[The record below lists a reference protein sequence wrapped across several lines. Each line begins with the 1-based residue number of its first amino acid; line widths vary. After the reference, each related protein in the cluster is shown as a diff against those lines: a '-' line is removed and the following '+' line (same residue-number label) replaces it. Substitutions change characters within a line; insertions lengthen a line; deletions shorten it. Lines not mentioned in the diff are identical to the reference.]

1 MVKRRLSALREDA
14 RTDILRCRF
23 DGDLFRGCGGG
34 AERKKL
40 TDAALCAEGLVVFA
54 SDFHSVL
61 TKLFHAAVN
70 ARYVAT
76 RGDDGG
82 RR

>member
-1 MVKRRLSALREDA
+1 MVERRLSGPREDA

-23 DGDLFRGCGGG
+23 GGDLFRGCGGG

-54 SDFHSVL
+54 SDFHSGADQAISRSCQCNL
-61 TKLFHAAVN
+61 
-70 ARYVAT
+70 
-76 RGDDGG
+76 RGHT
-82 RR
+82 